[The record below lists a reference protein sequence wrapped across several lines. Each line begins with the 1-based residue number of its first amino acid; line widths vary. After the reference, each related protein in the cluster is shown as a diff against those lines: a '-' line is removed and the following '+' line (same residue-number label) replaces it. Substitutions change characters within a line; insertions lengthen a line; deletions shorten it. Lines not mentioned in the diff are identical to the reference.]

1 MTVGRSA
8 PRYQMMALFYP
19 RSKNLQSHLS
29 EYFIVVVRLCHQ
41 LLKFTQK
48 STLGQLASS
57 LSDSDMKTYQ
67 SELDFWANSIKEEVS
82 LLMGQKIEEEAREN
96 SRFRALS
103 SKFSETVSH
112 RKKLKA
118 NLQVLDFCSTYDY
131 EMTWKQ
137 TRKAGNVTL
146 LNRTT
151 QYQDW
156 KDRSD
161 SCTLVYTGKLGS
173 GKSVL
178 LANVVDDLNLH
189 IQSENIS
196 VAYFFCRHDI
206 PESLRARTVIGSLA
220 RQLLRPIPDLT
231 NVAECLD
238 ETTSALGFERIFSL
252 LQRALPHNHKAYFI
266 LDGLDECDDIERQIL
281 IRQLRELQE
290 IFALLLCVSLR
301 LEADNSLRL
310 SSEQFTTS
318 TVITIP
324 DDNPDIERF
333 ISTELESCIQSGK
346 LAIGNPALILEIQ
359 DALLE
364 KAQGMFL
371 WVALQIESLCAE
383 KTDEAIR
390 QALSDLPKDLS
401 ETFSRILRRSERLGK
416 PYQRRILEL
425 VTVAHRPLT
434 TEEIREALSVVP
446 GDAVWSPTRLLNDV
460 YSTLTCCGSLITI
473 DEEEL
478 TIRLVHHSAKQF
490 LLSGFKNSTDITFTI
505 GSANRK
511 MADIIITYLSY
522 GIFETQ
528 LSTVVVP
535 QIMTESA
542 PSRIIRSTID
552 PSSTARSLALK
563 LLKSRKQP
571 NYNIGKIL
579 AGASKHFE
587 SRSVDEFH
595 FYSYA
600 KSYWLQHTRCISEQ
614 EPVMYG
620 LLLNLFKGKAV
631 DTNAIDEDGRT
642 PLSYAAANGHEAVV
656 QLLLDSDNVDAD
668 AKDIRYGRTPLLWA
682 ATDGHEAVIKLL
694 LDSDKVDA
702 GAKDKEGQTPLWW
715 AATNGYKAV
724 VKLLLDSGKVDAD
737 VKDKEGQ
744 TPLWCAAT
752 NGHGAVVKLLLDSG
766 KVDADTED
774 REGWTPLL
782 WAAAKGHGTVVKLL
796 LDSGKVDADA
806 KDARYGRTPL
816 WWATTNGHEA
826 VVKLLLDND
835 KVDANVKDKEGQTPL
850 CYAATNGHEIVVKLL
865 LDSGKVDADVMDN
878 YGLTPLWYAAMETH
892 ETVIKLLLDSGKV
905 DADVKGNYGQ
915 RLLLWAAKKG
925 HEILVRL
932 LLDTGTVSAD
942 VKDKEGQTPLLYA
955 AASGHEG
962 VVKLLLDSG
971 KVSADAKD
979 NEGRTPLSY
988 ATAKG
993 HGAVIKLLLDSGKV
1007 DADVKDK
1014 KSQTPLRY
1022 AATNEHRAFV
1032 RLLRGKQ
1039 GSDESSS
1046 P

>member
-8 PRYQMMALFYP
+8 PRYPMMALFYP

-67 SELDFWANSIKEEVS
+67 SELDLWANSIKEEVG

-103 SKFSETVSH
+103 SKFSEAVSH

-118 NLQVLDFCSTYDY
+118 NLQVLDFCSMYDY

-151 QYQDW
+151 QYQEW
-156 KDRSD
+156 KDLSG

-189 IQSENIS
+189 IQGENIS

-206 PESLRARTVIGSLA
+206 PESLRARTIIGSLA

-231 NVAECLD
+231 NVAERLD
-238 ETTSALGFERIFSL
+238 ETTSALDFEGTFSL

-266 LDGLDECDDIERQIL
+266 LDGLDECDDTERQIL

-290 IFALLLCVSLR
+290 MFALLICVSFR
-301 LEADNSLRL
+301 LEAGNSLRL
-310 SSEQFTTS
+310 SSEQFTTP

-383 KTDEAIR
+383 KTYEAIR
-390 QALSDLPKDLS
+390 QTLSDLPKDLP
-401 ETFSRILRRSERLGK
+401 ETFSRILRRSEKLGK

-425 VTVAHRPLT
+425 VTAAYRPLT

-446 GDAVWSPTRLLNDV
+446 GDTTWNPARLLNDV
-460 YSTLTCCGSLITI
+460 YSTLACCGSLITV

-478 TIRLVHHSAKQF
+478 TIRLVHHSVRQF
-490 LLSGFKNSTDITFTI
+490 LLSRFKNSTDITFTI

-535 QIMTESA
+535 QIMTGSA

-552 PSSTARSLALK
+552 SSSNVRSLALK

-571 NYNIGKIL
+571 NYDISKVL

-587 SRSVDEFH
+587 SRSE
-595 FYSYA
+595 
-600 KSYWLQHTRCISEQ
+600 
-614 EPVMYG
+614 
-620 LLLNLFKGKAV
+620 
-631 DTNAIDEDGRT
+631 
-642 PLSYAAANGHEAVV
+642 
-656 QLLLDSDNVDAD
+656 
-668 AKDIRYGRTPLLWA
+668 
-682 ATDGHEAVIKLL
+682 
-694 LDSDKVDA
+694 
-702 GAKDKEGQTPLWW
+702 
-715 AATNGYKAV
+715 
-724 VKLLLDSGKVDAD
+724 
-737 VKDKEGQ
+737 
-744 TPLWCAAT
+744 
-752 NGHGAVVKLLLDSG
+752 
-766 KVDADTED
+766 
-774 REGWTPLL
+774 
-782 WAAAKGHGTVVKLL
+782 
-796 LDSGKVDADA
+796 
-806 KDARYGRTPL
+806 
-816 WWATTNGHEA
+816 
-826 VVKLLLDND
+826 
-835 KVDANVKDKEGQTPL
+835 
-850 CYAATNGHEIVVKLL
+850 
-865 LDSGKVDADVMDN
+865 
-878 YGLTPLWYAAMETH
+878 
-892 ETVIKLLLDSGKV
+892 
-905 DADVKGNYGQ
+905 
-915 RLLLWAAKKG
+915 
-925 HEILVRL
+925 
-932 LLDTGTVSAD
+932 
-942 VKDKEGQTPLLYA
+942 
-955 AASGHEG
+955 
-962 VVKLLLDSG
+962 
-971 KVSADAKD
+971 
-979 NEGRTPLSY
+979 
-988 ATAKG
+988 
-993 HGAVIKLLLDSGKV
+993 
-1007 DADVKDK
+1007 
-1014 KSQTPLRY
+1014 
-1022 AATNEHRAFV
+1022 
-1032 RLLRGKQ
+1032 
-1039 GSDESSS
+1039 
-1046 P
+1046 